1 MKLKGAIY
9 WISTGVVTFVL
20 GVSGGMSIVHAA
32 PLMKALGQLGYPPYF
47 ANILGVGKTIGLAV
61 FLSPGLRRF
70 KEWAY
75 AGFSITILAACYSHF
90 SSGDK
95 LLALDPLVTFAALV
109 ISYFTRPESRKLPES
124 IPLF

>member
-1 MKLKGAIY
+1 MTLKSASY
-9 WISTGVVTFVL
+9 WISTGVVAIVL

-32 PLMKALGQLGYPPYF
+32 PLMKALAQLGYPPYF
-47 ANILGVGKTIGLAV
+47 ANVLGVGKTIGLTVYLA
-61 FLSPGLRRF
+61 PGLRRF

-75 AGFSITILAACYSHF
+75 AGLSITILAACYSHF

-95 LLALDPLVTFAALV
+95 FLALDPLVTFAALV
-109 ISYFTRPESRKLPES
+109 ISYFTRPESRKIPDS